1 MFQSVGGY
9 AKAEKY
15 LHKAL
20 TINTEIGAKRGEA
33 TCYGNVGNVF
43 RSVGE
48 YAKAEEY
55 LHKALTINT
64 EIGAK
69 RGEAT
74 CYGKLGFLCL
84 TIGEHAKAEYNIKE
98 AIQIGKDT
106 GDIEVQFSSH
116 LNLNYCS
123 LALTGNASEALSNL
137 LSSIEKCE
145 RMLNSLGNNDR
156 YKILFFDEHASPN
169 RLFILLC
176 SSFGKHYEA
185 VHDVELG
192 RARALA
198 DLVSDRYFVEKEISL
213 NLKSFAGILKIIEE
227 SGNRTCLYI
236 SYHGEDIF
244 LWTVKQSKPI
254 AF

>member
-1 MFQSVGGY
+1 MLHKPSKRVSVCQEYTKAKEYLQKALTINTEIGAKREEATCYGNLGKVFRYVGEHAKAEEYLQKALTITTEIGDKHGEASCYTSLGNVFQSVGEY

-20 TINTEIGAKRGEA
+20 TN
-33 TCYGNVGNVF
+33 
-43 RSVGE
+43 
-48 YAKAEEY
+48 
-55 LHKALTINT
+55 NT

-74 CYGKLGFLCL
+74 CYGKLGLLCL
-84 TIGEHAKAEYNIKE
+84 IIGEHAKAEEYFKE

-137 LSSIEKCE
+137 LASIEKCE

-156 YKILFFDEHASPN
+156 YKILFFDEHATP
-169 RLFILLC
+169 
-176 SSFGKHYEA
+176 Y
-185 VHDVELG
+185 
-192 RARALA
+192 
-198 DLVSDRYFVEKEISL
+198 
-213 NLKSFAGILKIIEE
+213 
-227 SGNRTCLYI
+227 
-236 SYHGEDIF
+236 
-244 LWTVKQSKPI
+244 
-254 AF
+254 